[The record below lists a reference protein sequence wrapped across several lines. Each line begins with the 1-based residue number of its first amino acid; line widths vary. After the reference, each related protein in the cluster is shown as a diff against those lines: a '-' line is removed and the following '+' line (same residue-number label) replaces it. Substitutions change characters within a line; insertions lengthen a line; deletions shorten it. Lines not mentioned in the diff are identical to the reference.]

1 MLSKIQLDAK
11 LLTRMNTFFCLF
23 LTNRQELMIIGTES
37 RNIVY
42 DSYSYN
48 MNISLPND
56 TFQ

>member
-23 LTNRQELMIIGTES
+23 LTNRKELMIIGTES